1 MASFERPHEKV
12 HQAPGMKNGTPN
24 RSLLP
29 YLACSS
35 NAPSLTIPLLTEES
49 ASSARD
55 RFPFLRINDSDPLT
69 HIVEADFLIKP
80 GCESK
85 KVFLFLQNDRYTVP
99 KDRWWPSAN
108 TQVEGAWEKASVFYS
123 QGNRGHS
130 VITLGDH
137 VDHEAHV
144 VPFRSLF
151 FCKSKKT
158 FFEPPCPFCGRLLD
172 QCDNDEVLGE
182 KGLPA
187 YSSSLNRY
195 LFCPSCSGS
204 GSQSAFYAYDRERS
218 EPAFVKDWQALVKD
232 FAVLIQKGDDIEGF
246 PCGQCSDRTTCY
258 AAKGA
263 VISQIVPFAF
273 YPFFMMIFEDMPLNG
288 LDFLALVSGASTAH
302 QSAHALEDKAVYGI
316 LTSIIER
323 WGGDARI
330 GEGLSEE
337 AEKPSEPGRQEK
349 EETSREGEDAVLR
362 ETVILSPEHLLDE
375 KTPAPDTPAEMVLD
389 ETVVVSPGGEPATGQ
404 PTRQTVDEE
413 AIPETVVI
421 APGKGPA
428 CPTEE
433 GSEAALSEAQE
444 RTPAE
449 PGHIH
454 AKNGGDETGEKR
466 GKKDEDVLPE
476 TVVISPTDQKKHGGN
491 RER

>member
-35 NAPSLTIPLLTEES
+35 NAPSLTIPLLTEEP
-49 ASSARD
+49 ASSAHD

-99 KDRWWPSAN
+99 KNRWWPSAN
-108 TQVEGAWEKASVFYS
+108 TEVEGAWEKASVFYS

-218 EPAFVKDWQALVKD
+218 EPEFVKDWQALVKD
-232 FAVLIQKGDDIEGF
+232 FAVLIQKGDDIEAF
-246 PCGQCSDRTTCY
+246 PCSRCPDR
-258 AAKGA
+258 AACFAAEGA
-263 VISQIVPFAF
+263 VRPQIVPFAF
-273 YPFFMMIFEDMPLNG
+273 YPFFMMIFEDMPLKG
-288 LDFLALVSGASTAH
+288 LDFLALVSVAPPASPSTGAV
-302 QSAHALEDKAVYGI
+302 EDIAVSGI
-316 LTSIIER
+316 LKRIMEK
-323 WGGDARI
+323 WEKDARTDEGPTED
-330 GEGLSEE
+330 GET
-337 AEKPSEPGRQEK
+337 ASEPDRDDK
-349 EETSREGEDAVLR
+349 ERPSREADDGVLR

-375 KTPAPDTPAEMVLD
+375 KTPAPDAPAEMVLD
-389 ETVVVSPGGEPATGQ
+389 ETVVVSPGREPAAGQ
-404 PTRQTVDEE
+404 PTQQTVDEE

-433 GSEAALSEAQE
+433 GSEAQE

-476 TVVISPTDQKKHGGN
+476 TVVISPTDQKKHGGH